1 MSALDWRPDLI
12 RRELIIKK
20 FQKEDFQS
28 AALFMYPLDPIAIN
42 FDVYPISLFLSYANR
57 CHPQHRA
64 IGLRKESQ
72 SHPAGCRFRLRHE
85 TIRARPGQRQSQP
98 RLPPRMDRCRPFEF
112 SSFNSLFQHFSF
124 YDFRRNQRTRR
135 IRSGIRSTGSF
146 PRGANQL
153 VRFPLP
159 TGIHPGSSH
168 IGFLPSG
175 QELRP
180 RYLHR
185 SGNI

>member
-112 SSFNSLFQHFSF
+112 SSVNSLSTFFFLRFSQESANASNT
-124 YDFRRNQRTRR
+124 FRDQVDRIFSPRRKSTCAISPANRNPSRLVSHWLPPIWARTATA
-135 IRSGIRSTGSF
+135 I
-146 PRGANQL
+146 
-153 VRFPLP
+153 P
-159 TGIHPGSSH
+159 TP
-168 IGFLPSG
+168 F
-175 QELRP
+175 R
-180 RYLHR
+180 
-185 SGNI
+185 